1 MTPIRSL
8 LIGASAL
15 ALAAC
20 ASKSTPPPQIA
31 HDSGDFAPAV
41 AEAAPPKP
49 VRIVTIPEPLPL
61 PGQLKPLPDG
71 KPTAPDKRPP
81 ITHVEAPNRAA
92 RPEPTQDG
100 SVNAVHVYPL
110 TPGALPPPLAAP
122 QP

>member
-71 KPTAPDKRPP
+71 KPTAPDKRTPN
-81 ITHVEAPNRAA
+81 TRVEAANRAA
-92 RPEPTQDG
+92 RLAPTKAGYGNAVQVYPFTQDRK
-100 SVNAVHVYPL
+100 STRLNSS
-110 TPGALPPPLAAP
+110 
-122 QP
+122 